1 MKSWVAF
8 LKKVWWHVEKW
19 VMDHALVYWK
29 QLSSKDLIL
38 LKFLWV
44 GSLLGYDFKQ
54 SFSWYLVLLLNTPKP
69 KKEIARATDVHC
81 RHGWLT
87 VAWAPRGCVGPHGG
101 ASGSVRPTQVWR
113 THADRG
119 RKRASRAAGG
129 RRRKYMNANRSHTR
143 LHTHW
148 RCPSVFPLD
157 MFRGASRG
165 ENTYKRWTQP
175 GQLRKCWPNLF
186 IFFAWCSTCYLIT
199 YAQLY
204 IFTVSLWH
212 QHFNHGHT
220 WQWLHQS
227 FCQGTWTCDDIL
239 GGFILEGKLC
249 KKKKKKMS
257 LWWFFLNRTSCWRP
271 HIKHSN
277 NSGPPLD
284 INCTVRN

>member
-1 MKSWVAF
+1 MADSLWPELLEDVLDHTVEPVAPSGQRRCDGRTQTEA
-8 LKKVWWHVEKW
+8 WSER
-19 VMDHALVYWK
+19 
-29 QLSSKDLIL
+29 
-38 LKFLWV
+38 V
-44 GSLLGYDFKQ
+44 G
-54 SFSWYLVLLLNTPKP
+54 
-69 KKEIARATDVHC
+69 
-81 RHGWLT
+81 
-87 VAWAPRGCVGPHGG
+87 
-101 ASGSVRPTQVWR
+101 
-113 THADRG
+113 G
-119 RKRASRAAGG
+119 R

-249 KKKKKKMS
+249 KKKKCPCDGS
-257 LWWFFLNRTSCWRP
+257 SWIGRLAGGLTSNILIILGHHW
-271 HIKHSN
+271 I
-277 NSGPPLD
+277 
-284 INCTVRN
+284 